1 MDQRRR
7 RQVRLLG
14 RGWRSW
20 PREDIFAQVRRS
32 RSGTQHLLHG
42 KVSETRGLALLRGIW
57 NLIWR
62 NEDAN
67 RSKRSAR
74 VKARVISAVRN
85 RLQTQILESQERRS
99 QGPGFHAIQ
108 QLQRKPTRSSLTLSP
123 PPPPP
128 GTSCLLSVHA
138 IHFTVDK
145 EPKPN

>member
-32 RSGTQHLLHG
+32 HSGTQHLLHG

-62 NEDAN
+62 NEEAN
-67 RSKRSAR
+67 KSKRSAR

-85 RLQTQILESQERRS
+85 RLQPQIIENQEQRS
-99 QGPGFHAIQ
+99 QGPGFRAIQ
-108 QLQRKPTRSSLTLSP
+108 QLQWKPTRSSLAHALSP
-123 PPPPP
+123 SPSPWYLLPSVR
-128 GTSCLLSVHA
+128 SCYSFHS
-138 IHFTVDK
+138 
-145 EPKPN
+145 

>member
-20 PREDIFAQVRRS
+20 PRMDIFAQVRRS

-85 RLQTQILESQERRS
+85 RLQPQIIENQERRS
-99 QGPGFHAIQ
+99 QGPGFRAIQ
-108 QLQRKPTRSSLTLSP
+108 QLQRKPTRSSLAHALSP
-123 PPPPP
+123 SPSPSPWY
-128 GTSCLLSVHA
+128 LLPSVRSRYSFHS
-138 IHFTVDK
+138 
-145 EPKPN
+145 